1 MIGIPRSTSN
11 CSQKRVFHLFRPLIS
26 GKCSMHAASRGTT
39 GHHRAH
45 CQRSGAEHGDPGAHV
60 SLFRRLVVPGTR
72 SSTYATA
79 EHLRIQYTGM
89 SANSCHYLIHIRSIL
104 HVRQRSSIDEALLSE
119 VPQPAGVVHHFAAHA
134 IADIRQ
140 LAGVSQARK
149 LISCSPKPEVDA
161 LSLEHENRPIQ
172 AILLSRLP
180 CTFPRISL
188 DSSHL
193 SLCIRIHFDRS
204 SATPLHLEIFFPI
217 SAPLID

>member
-1 MIGIPRSTSN
+1 ML
-11 CSQKRVFHLFRPLIS
+11 RVGAPQ
-26 GKCSMHAASRGTT
+26 GTT
-39 GHHRAH
+39 GHTAK
-45 CQRSGAEHGDPGAHV
+45 GAEHGDPGAHV

-89 SANSCHYLIHIRSIL
+89 SADSCHYFIHMRSIL

-119 VPQPAGVVHHFAAHA
+119 VPQPASCIIVLRTRSLTH
-134 IADIRQ
+134 DS
-140 LAGVSQARK
+140 LPESARRES
-149 LISCSPKPEVDA
+149 LSGSSPKPKVDA

-172 AILLSRLP
+172 AILLSRPP

-188 DSSHL
+188 ESSHL

>member
-119 VPQPAGVVHHFAAHA
+119 VPQPASCIIVLRTRSLTHDSLPESA
-134 IADIRQ
+134 RRESLS
-140 LAGVSQARK
+140 LA
-149 LISCSPKPEVDA
+149 LPSPKWMHSA
-161 LSLEHENRPIQ
+161 LSTRTDPSKPSFSPGFLVLFLGYH
-172 AILLSRLP
+172 
-180 CTFPRISL
+180 
-188 DSSHL
+188 
-193 SLCIRIHFDRS
+193 
-204 SATPLHLEIFFPI
+204 
-217 SAPLID
+217 